1 MRKFLIISMAL
12 FFSAKALCQDADS
25 VLRVAEN
32 AFEVG
37 NIRLAQKEIQ
47 RAILFDTLNRDF
59 QKYCAAAQIFAAAGE
74 SRNAE
79 IFVNQAYNVAKNNFE
94 RRQVL
99 FTKANIYI
107 AAKNYFN
114 AAAVLAQLDTTQSQ
128 EQILRKIKHQ
138 KYPSPLAAGLLSAV
152 LPGAGQYYS
161 FSFVDGL
168 SSQVILGSLTLLG
181 IYLAQNY
188 GNWTAVLCVLPWLQ
202 RYYIGGIRN
211 AVLCARNKRD
221 AQIGTIFAIP

>member
-1 MRKFLIISMAL
+1 MRKFLIISMVL
-12 FFSAKALCQDADS
+12 IFSSTTFCQDADS
-25 VLRVAEN
+25 VFCVAIN
-32 AFEVG
+32 AFEIG

-59 QKYCAAAQIFAAAGE
+59 LKYCSAAQIFAAAGE
-74 SRNAE
+74 CRKAE
-79 IFVNQAYNVAKNNFE
+79 IFVNQAYNVANNNFE

-107 AAKNYFN
+107 SSKKYFN
-114 AAAVLAQLDTTQSQ
+114 AAAVLAQLDTTQSRN
-128 EQILRKIKHQ
+128 QILRKIKHQ

-168 SSQVILGSLTLLG
+168 SSQLILGSLTLLG
-181 IYLAQNY
+181 LYLAHNY

-221 AQIGTIFAIP
+221 VQIGTIFVIP